1 MDMGVRRPRCP
12 PGYQQQTNPD
22 GNAGLVCV
30 KVELRLPSARAMKRF
45 KAVVIGGT
53 GYGGAEMIRRL
64 LIHPDVELTRVVAV
78 DHVGE
83 PLGAV
88 HPPLTGRS
96 DAAVRERARPPRRPG
111 ARTSRCS
118 ACRTR

>member
-1 MDMGVRRPRCP
+1 
-12 PGYQQQTNPD
+12 
-22 GNAGLVCV
+22 
-30 KVELRLPSARAMKRF
+30 MKRF

-64 LIHPDVELTRVVAV
+64 LIHPDVELVRVVAV

-96 DAAVRERARPPRRPG
+96 DCVREHAARRGG
-111 ARTSRCS
+111 ARRATSRCS
-118 ACRTR
+118 GCRTR

>member
-1 MDMGVRRPRCP
+1 
-12 PGYQQQTNPD
+12 
-22 GNAGLVCV
+22 
-30 KVELRLPSARAMKRF
+30 MKRF
-45 KAVVIGGT
+45 KAAVIGGT

-64 LIHPDVELTRVVAV
+64 LIHPDVELARVVAV

-96 DAAVRERARPPRRPG
+96 ALVFENVPPAEAPHSASYQSGSVAGIPDSGIERIARD
-111 ARTSRCS
+111 
-118 ACRTR
+118 